1 MRLGIKNGVTTG
13 EGGGRNRD
21 TMTDDTADD
30 GAAVSPSDRV
40 DALIDRLTLEEKI
53 DLVHGE
59 VDPTGIATGWIPPN
73 DRLGI
78 PSYSLIDGP
87 LGVRAGDGSPSTG
100 FPASIS
106 LASAWDPDL
115 AREMG
120 ATMATEARARD
131 QHVLLAPGFN
141 LLRTPKC
148 GRVFEYYSEDP
159 QLNSE
164 VAVGT
169 IEGIQ
174 DGDVAACAKH
184 YAVNNQETNR
194 MEVSANVDERPLR
207 ELYLPAFEAAVKEAE
222 VGSIMAAYNRINGTH
237 ATEHRRLLTEIL
249 KDEWG
254 FEGFV
259 VSDWWATTDGPAAA
273 EAGLDLDMPG
283 TTYPEM
289 VPELNPLFRGIN
301 YFSQFDWFD
310 QDEATKPIVDAVGIE
325 GGEPRVYRSLKFD
338 DDLREAIEDGRV
350 DESTLDDKVV
360 RILGQMER
368 FGVLDGEQPP
378 GEANVPAHH
387 EVSRRIAERGTVLLE
402 NDGVLPLDIDDLDD
416 IALIGPNADE
426 AKTGGGGSSDVAA
439 ASVVSTLDGLKYR
452 VSGEA
457 TITFDRGVAPVEED
471 DDREVTI
478 WNVSTDA
485 VVGSLGEDEES
496 GPEVDTFEAVDAA
509 EAADVAVV
517 VVQDAATE
525 DFDRPLALP
534 GDQDE
539 LVSRVAETAEQT
551 VVVMKTGGPIEMP
564 WADEVD
570 AIVEAWYPGQE
581 DGRAIA
587 SVLFGDA
594 DPSGRLPITFGSS
607 AGDYPTDSQRQ
618 HPGIDLEAEYSEGI
632 FVGYRHFDETDTE
645 PLYPFGH
652 GLSYAEFE
660 YDEVSV
666 ESDGSPEATV
676 EVTVEN
682 VSDRDGYEVVQ
693 AYLGAED
700 ADVERA
706 PRELAAFESVELAA
720 GEAETV
726 TLSIDERAFAYYDED
741 EADWVVEPGDYTV
754 FVGRSSRDLVDSETI
769 TVD

>member
-1 MRLGIKNGVTTG
+1 
-13 EGGGRNRD
+13 
-21 TMTDDTADD
+21 MTDDTADD
-30 GAAVSPSDRV
+30 GATVSPSDRV
-40 DALIDRLTLEEKI
+40 DALIERLTLEEKI
-53 DLVHGE
+53 DLVHGD
-59 VDPTGIATGWIPPN
+59 VDPTGIATGWVPPN

-159 QLNSE
+159 HLNSE

-289 VPELNPLFRGIN
+289 APDLNPLFRGIN

-378 GEANVPAHH
+378 GEADVPAHH

-452 VSGEA
+452 VSDDA
-457 TITFDRGVAPVEED
+457 TITFDRGVAPIGED
-471 DDREVTI
+471 DDRDVTI

-485 VVGSLGEDEES
+485 VLGSLGDEEES
-496 GPEVDTFEAVDAA
+496 APEVDTFEAIDAA

-741 EADWVVEPGDYTV
+741 EADWVVEPSDYTV
-754 FVGRSSRDLVDSETI
+754 SVGRSSRNLVASETI
-769 TVD
+769 TVE

>member
-1 MRLGIKNGVTTG
+1 
-13 EGGGRNRD
+13 
-21 TMTDDTADD
+21 MTDATDE
-30 GAAVSPSDRV
+30 GATVSPSDRV
-40 DALIDRLTLEEKI
+40 AELVERLTLEEKI
-53 DLVHGE
+53 DLIHGE
-59 VDPTGIATGWIPPN
+59 VDPTGIATGWVPPN
-73 DRLGI
+73 ERLGI
-78 PSYSLIDGP
+78 PSYSLVDGP
-87 LGVRAGDGSPSTG
+87 LGIRAGDGSPSTG

-115 AREMG
+115 AHELG
-120 ATMATEARARD
+120 ETMASEARARD
-131 QHVLLAPGFN
+131 QHVILAPGFN

-159 QLNSE
+159 ALNSE
-164 VAVGT
+164 IAVGT
-169 IEGIQ
+169 IDGIQ

-207 ELYLPAFEAAVKEAE
+207 ELYLPAFEAAVKEAD
-222 VGSIMAAYNRINGTH
+222 VASIMAAYNRINGTH
-237 ATEHRRLLTEIL
+237 ATEHEYLLTDIL

-254 FEGFV
+254 FEGYV

-289 VPELNPLFRGIN
+289 APGLNPLFGAIN
-301 YFSQFDWFD
+301 FFSQFDWFD
-310 QDEATKPIVDAVGIE
+310 QDAATKPIVDAVGIE

-338 DDLREAIEDGRV
+338 DELLEAVEDGRV
-350 DESTLDDKVV
+350 DESVVDDKVR

-368 FGVLDGEQPP
+368 FGVLDDEQPP

-387 EVSRRIAERGTVLLE
+387 EVSRRIAQRGTVLLE
-402 NDGVLPLDIDDLDD
+402 NDGVLPLSTDDLDD
-416 IALIGPNADE
+416 IAVIGPNADE

-439 ASVVSTLDGLKYR
+439 DSTVSTLDGIKYR
-452 VSGEA
+452 VNDEA
-457 TITFDRGVAPVEED
+457 SITFDRGVAPIGED
-471 DDREVTI
+471 DDRDVTI

-485 VVGSLGEDEES
+485 VLGSLGDDETAE
-496 GPEVDTFEAVDAA
+496 PDVDTAEAVEAADAA
-509 EAADVAVV
+509 EVAVV

-534 GDQDE
+534 GEQDE
-539 LVSRVAETAEQT
+539 LVSKVADAAERT
-551 VVVMKTGGPIEMP
+551 VVVMKTGGPVEMP

-581 DGRAIA
+581 DGRAVA

-594 DPSGRLPITFGSS
+594 DPSGRLPITFGHD
-607 AGDYPTDSQRQ
+607 AGDYPTSSQRQ
-618 HPGIDLEAEYSEGI
+618 HPGIDLEAEYSEGV

-652 GLSYAEFE
+652 GLSYADFE
-660 YDEVSV
+660 YGDVAV
-666 ESDGSPEATV
+666 DHDGASATV

-682 VSDRDGYEVVQ
+682 VSDRDGREVVQ
-693 AYLGAED
+693 AYLGAD
-700 ADVERA
+700 DPSVER
-706 PRELAAFESVELAA
+706 PPKELAAFERVELAA
-720 GEAETV
+720 GEERTV
-726 TLSIDERAFAYYDED
+726 ALSLSERDFAYYDED
-741 EADWVVEPGDYTV
+741 AADWVVDPGDYTV
-754 FVGRSSRDLVDSETI
+754 TVGRSSRDPVDSETI
-769 TVD
+769 TVE